1 MHLETERLLIEPLT
15 HQDFDALATIDA
27 DSLVRR
33 YIDNK
38 TMTRQQVAD
47 YIDAML
53 RFYEENGYGR
63 FAVKAKADGA
73 LIGLCGFINENYGV
87 DFGYRYARSSWGQGL
102 ATEAGAAVMDYG
114 ARILQ
119 LPTLIG
125 LVMPENKAS
134 ANVLIKL
141 GFSLDFSLSY
151 MGISIFKYMKN
162 NELKNILKH

>member
-1 MHLETERLLIEPLT
+1 MRLETKRLLIEPLT
-15 HQDFDALATIDA
+15 HQDLDALANIEA
-27 DSLVRR
+27 DNAVRR

-38 TMTRQQVAD
+38 IMTRQEVAD

-53 RFYEENGYGR
+53 QSYEENGYGR

-73 LIGLCGFINENYGV
+73 LIGLCGFIDEDYGV

-102 ATEAGAAVMDYG
+102 ATEAGAAIIDYG
-114 ARILQ
+114 VRILR

-134 ANVLIKL
+134 ANVLTKL
-141 GFSLDFSLSY
+141 GFNFDGYLTY
-151 MGISIFKYMKN
+151 MGFSAVKYSRFN
-162 NELKNILKH
+162 QLLDS

>member
-1 MHLETERLLIEPLT
+1 MLIEPLT
-15 HQDFDALATIDA
+15 HQHVDALATIEA

-53 RFYEENGYGR
+53 LSYKENGYGR
-63 FAVKAKADGA
+63 FAVRAKTDGA
-73 LIGLCGFINENYGV
+73 LIGLCGFIDEDYGA

-114 ARILQ
+114 AQILR

-134 ANVLIKL
+134 ANVLTKL
-141 GFSLDFSLSY
+141 GFSLEGQLTY
-151 MGISIFKYMKN
+151 MGSPAIKYLIN
-162 NELKNILKH
+162 N

>member
-1 MHLETERLLIEPLT
+1 MRLETERLLIETLT
-15 HQDFDALATIDA
+15 HQDLDALVTIEA

-53 RFYEENGYGR
+53 RSYEENGYGR

-73 LIGLCGFINENYGV
+73 LIGLCGFIDEDYGV

-114 ARILQ
+114 ARILK

-125 LVMPENKAS
+125 LVMPDNKAS
-134 ANVLIKL
+134 ANVLTKL
-141 GFSLDFSLSY
+141 GFSLEGPLTY
-151 MGISIFKYMKN
+151 MGIPAIKYLKN
-162 NELKNILKH
+162 N

>member
-1 MHLETERLLIEPLT
+1 MRLETERLLIEPLT

-47 YIDAML
+47 YIEAML
-53 RFYEENGYGR
+53 RSYKENGYGR

-73 LIGLCGFINENYGV
+73 LIGLCGFIDEDYGV
-87 DFGYRYARSSWGQGL
+87 DFGYRYAQSSWGQGL
-102 ATEAGAAVMDYG
+102 ATEAGVAVMDYG
-114 ARILQ
+114 ARKLR
-119 LPTLIG
+119 LPKLIG

-134 ANVLIKL
+134 ANVLTKL
-141 GFSLDFSLSY
+141 GFTIEGPLTY
-151 MGISIFKYMKN
+151 MGTPAFRYIKN
-162 NELKNILKH
+162 NKLLDI

>member
-1 MHLETERLLIEPLT
+1 MRLETEQLLIEPLT
-15 HQDFDALATIDA
+15 HQDLDALATIEA

-47 YIDAML
+47 YINAML
-53 RFYEENGYGR
+53 LSYKENGYGR

-73 LIGLCGFINENYGV
+73 LIGLCGFIDEDYGM
-87 DFGYRYARSSWGQGL
+87 DFGYRYARSSWGHGL

-114 ARILQ
+114 ARILR

-125 LVMPENKAS
+125 FVMPENKAS
-134 ANVLIKL
+134 ANVLTKL
-141 GFSLDFSLSY
+141 GFSHEGQLTF
-151 MGISIFKYMKN
+151 MGIRVIKYLKN
-162 NELKNILKH
+162 N